1 MIFDFDWSLI
11 AQSLLIQW
19 LAKTHIEISMVFQKY
34 CRCSLNASFYEHRN
48 VQFEFLCHTYQ
59 LNLKWRTM
67 AKIVYEIFTANFNSP
82 PILISIRCY
91 PMAVIK
97 VFFWTLILAGP
108 SRGQRREQHPISAL
122 TAAMSGV
129 YLPFLGNVPLPIK
142 WTAVLWRVWGCLLSE
157 AFLLKSQIE
166 LWSWKGL
173 RPPSPP
179 PSGSILDPL
188 AGV

>member
-82 PILISIRCY
+82 PILISIRCF

-129 YLPFLGNVPLPIK
+129 YLPFLGNVP
-142 WTAVLWRVWGCLLSE
+142 TAHQVDCCIVKGLGLLIVRGVP
-157 AFLLKSQIE
+157 AQIE
-166 LWSWKGL
+166 LWSWKRL

-179 PSGSILDPL
+179 PSGSILNPL

>member
-142 WTAVLWRVWGCLLSE
+142 WTAVLWRVWGCSLSE
-157 AFLLKSQIE
+157 AFLLK
-166 LWSWKGL
+166 
-173 RPPSPP
+173 
-179 PSGSILDPL
+179 
-188 AGV
+188 